1 MKARIV
7 GVLAGCFVVGAASSA
22 AAQVESSYPD
32 EGSQPAQPA
41 APAQP
46 AEPAQ
51 PALPAQPAQPAQ
63 PGAAPTA
70 PVQPTTTPA
79 PAAPD
84 TAEQPKTITYVLPDH
99 RFEVAGRLGVI
110 GGGELTPKGLLV
122 GHVQPS
128 WVGAFDFDVLTLP
141 FNPFFT
147 FGVYTQFTN
156 AGYDRFDG
164 GKQTN
169 TAGDV
174 TLISL
179 GPSVKARIPLG
190 DRVALKAGVYLGYNH
205 MSFSV
210 TESGK
215 DISATGSGMNIGF
228 TGELAVQ
235 VSRVVAISAQASF
248 ISQVAGSVTV
258 DGDSQDHDLAMTPKP
273 FLTIGPQF
281 QF

>member
-1 MKARIV
+1 MKGRIARV
-7 GVLAGCFVVGAASSA
+7 GLVVGCMVMGIASRA
-22 AAQVESSYPD
+22 AAQVETQQPD
-32 EGSQPAQPA
+32 ERTPPAKPA
-41 APAQP
+41 PS
-46 AEPAQ
+46 
-51 PALPAQPAQPAQ
+51 
-63 PGAAPTA
+63 A
-70 PVQPTTTPA
+70 PVSLPA
-79 PAAPD
+79 PAD
-84 TAEQPKTITYVLPDH
+84 TAAEQAQTITFVVPDH
-99 RFEVAGRLGVI
+99 RFEVAGRVGAI
-110 GGGELTPKGLLV
+110 GGGELTPKGLSV

-147 FGVYTQFTN
+147 FGAYAQITN

-169 TAGDV
+169 TDGSV
-174 TLISL
+174 TLLSL

-190 DRVALKAGVYLGYNH
+190 ERVVLKAGVYLGYNH

-215 DISATGSGMNIGF
+215 TIGASGGGLNIGF

-235 VSRVVAISAQASF
+235 VSRAVAISAQASF